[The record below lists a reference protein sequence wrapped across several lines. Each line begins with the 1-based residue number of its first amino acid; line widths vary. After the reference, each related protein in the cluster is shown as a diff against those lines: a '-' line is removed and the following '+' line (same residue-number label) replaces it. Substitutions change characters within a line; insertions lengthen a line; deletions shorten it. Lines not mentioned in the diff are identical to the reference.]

1 MGSQTKKRIKLNIGA
16 SPIWS
21 KEGWLTLD
29 HKVRE
34 GSESSLVG
42 DAANIP
48 LPDGDCQTLFNSHMI
63 EHIPHSKLEGI
74 LLEFNRVLE
83 ADGILRI
90 LTPDLKKIAKAY
102 VEEDEAFFKEA
113 LAEDENIRQDLGFGG
128 KFMNFVVS
136 PGQDTA
142 LFDRQLSEFISGYA
156 HLYLYDFTMLKII
169 LENCGFNKIN
179 HVGFTESKFPEY
191 TEPLHV
197 KGLDSGW
204 HNFNQ
209 EFYKKNNLIHHYD
222 EKEGKYNIN
231 FKVTGFDR
239 DPLTSLIIEA
249 HKDRSISKEEF
260 ENMNS
265 NKKNY
270 NRYGQSLLK
279 DDSFKLKVDLLRS
292 ISSIID
298 TKY

>member
-1 MGSQTKKRIKLNIGA
+1 MKGIKLNVGA
-16 SPIWS
+16 SPIWT
-21 KEGWLTLD
+21 KEGWHTLD

-48 LPDGDCQTLFNSHMI
+48 LPDGSCQTIFNSHMI

-83 ADGILRI
+83 KDGILRI

-102 VEEDEAFFKEA
+102 VEEDNAFFKEA
-113 LAEDENIRQDLGFGG
+113 FAEDENIRQDLGFGG
-128 KFMNFVVS
+128 MFMNFVVS

-142 LFDRQLSEFISGYA
+142 LFDRQLNEFISGYA
-156 HLYLYDFTMLKII
+156 HIYLYDFTMLKII
-169 LENCGFNKIN
+169 LEHCGFGQVKQA
-179 HVGFTESKFPEY
+179 GFADSEFPDY

-197 KGLDSGW
+197 KGLEQIW
-204 HNFNQ
+204 QNFNQ
-209 EFYKKNNLIHHYD
+209 DFYKENDLVHYYD
-222 EKEGKYNIN
+222 DKEGKYNIN
-231 FKVTGFDR
+231 FKITGFDR

-249 HKDRSISKEEF
+249 RKDRSITKEEF
-260 ENMNS
+260 QSINS
-265 NKKNY
+265 SKKNY

-279 DDSFKLKVDLLRS
+279 DDSFKLKVDLIRS
-292 ISSIID
+292 ISSVID
-298 TKY
+298 AKD